1 MNEVLLQESVPM
13 LPQPLESF
21 LVSFPGPTFRAGIL
35 MLAVLVTVVA
45 GCGESQTPDAIVR
58 AVIAQGEQAAE
69 ARDLSAIMDL
79 VAPSFED
86 GQGGGRDELKQYL
99 RGYLVAH
106 QSIHLLS
113 KVESV
118 EFPYRDLAKVS
129 LTVGTLGR
137 EAAAATAFDLAADVY
152 DVELELKLDDGE
164 WRVTR
169 ASWRSA
175 AN

>member
-1 MNEVLLQESVPM
+1 M
-13 LPQPLESF
+13 LPQLLKSF
-21 LVSFPGPTFRAGIL
+21 LVRFLAPGFRPGVV
-35 MLAVLVTVVA
+35 MLAVLVTFVA
-45 GCGESQTPDAIVR
+45 GCGESQTPDARVR
-58 AVIAQGEQAAE
+58 EVIAQGEQAAE
-69 ARDLSAIMDL
+69 ARDLSGIMDL
-79 VAPSFED
+79 VAPAYTD

-106 QSIHLLS
+106 QSIHLLT
-113 KVESV
+113 KVDSV
-118 EFPYRDLAKVS
+118 EFPYRDMAKVN

-152 DVELELKLDDGE
+152 DVELELALDDGE